1 MDNAVLRHSQ
11 FSIRQGPG
19 VNAIQFLEQL
29 LRRGRGHRRTIALD
43 MNESIPASTLEV
55 QRCPV
60 IAINSETSNERSGTM
75 RTQESLNSPLLS
87 RNFPAP
93 AGFREAC
100 LPARPVCG
108 RPQYAAATESEKEV
122 SATNRRTILERSLAA
137 IACLAVLNPAG
148 AVDPPATADRSP
160 SQASA
165 ATRPAYYPGQIEGD
179 QRILHALNRFTFGPR
194 PGDLEAVRALSL
206 DRWFDQQLHPA
217 TIEQSELNARLAQYP
232 AMRLRSE
239 ELLYRMPSN
248 AVIRQV
254 LAGKVP
260 VPEQDPLRA
269 VYENQMSRVAEKKQ
283 EKQNEGQQTQNA
295 APAKGAKTAMASNEA
310 AAKLLDSLD
319 SDGEDARR
327 ANEMAGQSPSE
338 MNPSR
343 IAALLALPPPQRISR
358 LSAMQPAEFD
368 EFFKSLKG
376 PQRADLI
383 SGLTPEIKET
393 VGALENP
400 QRTVAEELIAQRL
413 TRDIYSSAQLQEVMT
428 DFWFNHFNVY
438 LRKNEAMPYYL
449 VSYERDAI
457 RPHALGKFED
467 LLDATAHSPAMLLYL
482 DNAESVGPN
491 SRAADWARMNMAR
504 NADHPKKAQEGL
516 NENYARELMEL
527 HTLGVNGGY
536 TQADVIQVARI
547 LTGWTVDR
555 PQRGGGFVFNPN
567 RHEPGTKKALGKKF
581 KENGEGEGRD
591 LLHFLATRP
600 ATAQFVSRKLAVR
613 FVSDDPP
620 ERLVERMSKSYLS
633 SGGDIAVVLKT
644 MFHSPEFWSI
654 SVYRAKVKT
663 PLEYVVSAA
672 RASNADITNLRP
684 LANALREMGM
694 PLYGAIPPTGY
705 KWDASDWIS
714 TEALVKRMNFALS
727 LAGNRLPGISTTWSS
742 RESQTLATRPNP
754 QAEESR
760 LELILIAGAV
770 SDSTRSA
777 LLDQFTAQNT
787 NGQAA
792 EGQPRAQSMA
802 VSENRTLAPAEVE
815 KQDRLLA
822 GLLLGSPE
830 FQRR

>member
-1 MDNAVLRHSQ
+1 
-11 FSIRQGPG
+11 
-19 VNAIQFLEQL
+19 
-29 LRRGRGHRRTIALD
+29 
-43 MNESIPASTLEV
+43 
-55 QRCPV
+55 
-60 IAINSETSNERSGTM
+60 
-75 RTQESLNSPLLS
+75 
-87 RNFPAP
+87 
-93 AGFREAC
+93 
-100 LPARPVCG
+100 
-108 RPQYAAATESEKEV
+108 
-122 SATNRRTILERSLAA
+122 LERSLAA
-137 IACLAVLNPAG
+137 IACFTLLNPAAPA
-148 AVDPPATADRSP
+148 AVNPPAAADRSP
-160 SQASA
+160 SLASSS
-165 ATRPAYYPGQIEGD
+165 TRPTYHPDQIQGD

-194 PGDLEAVRALSL
+194 PGDLEAVRALGL

-217 TIEQSELNARLAQYP
+217 AIEQLDLDARLAQYP
-232 AMRLRSE
+232 AMQLSSE

-248 AVIRQV
+248 AVIRQAI
-254 LAGKVP
+254 AGKVP
-260 VPEQDPLRA
+260 VPEQAPLRS
-269 VYENQMSRVAEKKQ
+269 VYENQMFRVAEKKQ
-283 EKQNEGQQTQNA
+283 EKQNEGRPTENA
-295 APAKGAKTAMASNEA
+295 APPNDSKTAMTSNLT

-319 SDGEDARR
+319 SDGEDSRPVNA
-327 ANEMAGQSPSE
+327 MAAQAPSE
-338 MNPSR
+338 MDPSH
-343 IAALLALPPPQRISR
+343 IAALLALPPQQRITH
-358 LSAMQPAEFD
+358 LSSMQPAEFD
-368 EFFKSLKG
+368 EFFKPLKG
-376 PQRADLI
+376 PQRADLM
-383 SGLTPEIKET
+383 SGLSPEMKET

-413 TRDIYSSAQLQEVMT
+413 TRDIYSNAQLQEVMT

-438 LRKNEAMPYYL
+438 LRKNEAVPYYL

-491 SRAADWARMNMAR
+491 SRAAERARMNVAR
-504 NADHPKKAQEGL
+504 SAAHPKKAQEGL

-547 LTGWTVDR
+547 LTGWTVDK

-600 ATAQFVSRKLAVR
+600 ATARFVSHKLAVR

-620 ERLVERMSKSYLS
+620 ESLVERMSKSYLS
-633 SGGDIAVVLKT
+633 SGGDIAAMLKT
-644 MFHSPEFWSI
+644 MFHSPEFWSTA
-654 SVYRAKVKT
+654 VFRAKVKT

-727 LAGNRLPGISTTWSS
+727 LAANRLPGISTTWSS
-742 RESQTLATRPNP
+742 KDLEPVATAPNP

-777 LLDQFTAQNT
+777 VLEQFAAQNT
-787 NGQAA
+787 TGQAA
-792 EGQPRAQSMA
+792 QLQPRGQSMP
-802 VSENRTLAPAEVE
+802 VSESRTSAPAAIE